1 MAKAQGRTTAKT
13 AKHVALDTS
22 FEHPSLT
29 PKMRRLAGELWT
41 LVQAKAAAEEF
52 PITSARLRAETDME
66 NVTWVIIHAKCH
78 ASSDETFAFEERLNP
93 DYERWADQLDDEHR
107 EFKDQPHL
115 HLYWI
120 PAARTNG
127 GV

>member
-1 MAKAQGRTTAKT
+1 MAKAQGRTIARATKD
-13 AKHVALDTS
+13 VALDTRS
-22 FEHPSLT
+22 EHPALT
-29 PKMRRLAGELWT
+29 PEMRRLAAELWA
-41 LVQAKAAAEEF
+41 LVQAKAVAEGF

-66 NVTWVIIHAKCH
+66 DITWVIIHAKCH
-78 ASSDETFAFEERLNP
+78 ASSDETFAFEERLNT
-93 DYERWADQLDDEHR
+93 DYEHWAAQLDDEHR

-120 PAARTNG
+120 PAARING